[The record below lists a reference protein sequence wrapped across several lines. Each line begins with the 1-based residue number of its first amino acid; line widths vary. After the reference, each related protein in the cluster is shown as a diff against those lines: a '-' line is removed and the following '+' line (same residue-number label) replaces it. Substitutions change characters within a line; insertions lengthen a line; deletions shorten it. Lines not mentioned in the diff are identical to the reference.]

1 MALIRFIVLALI
13 GSSLVLLYLQNRTT
27 VTLVFLGAPT
37 QALPLAVWILGAIA
51 LGTLTSVGFMLLLQ
65 LSKWLGQRGSQ
76 PRNLRAGSSQQAN
89 WRTTPSPDRDT
100 SNWVDDV
107 YRNSAEPRSPE
118 RTSWPFYSAD
128 DPPKTEYRSDSA
140 YASANVQDPQ
150 PPQTPNRTSASARR
164 SDRSKSNSSSRV
176 VDADYRVI
184 VPPMGDPS
192 AFNNNDDDDDDWGF
206 EEDEF
211 EPRVPKR

>member
-13 GSSLVLLYLQNRTT
+13 GSSLVLLYLQNRTA

-51 LGTLTSVGFMLLLQ
+51 LGTLTSIGFMLLLQ

-89 WRTTPSPDRDT
+89 WRTTQPPERDT

-107 YRNSAEPRSPE
+107 YQNSAEPRSPE
-118 RTSWPFYSAD
+118 RASRPFYSAND
-128 DPPKTEYRSDSA
+128 TPKTESRSDSA
-140 YASANVQDPQ
+140 YVQDPQ
-150 PPQTPNRTSASARR
+150 PPRTPNRASASARR
-164 SDRSKSNSSSRV
+164 SDRSKVSSSSRV

-184 VPPMGDPS
+184 VPPTADPS
-192 AFNNNDDDDDDWGF
+192 VFNNDDDDDDDWGF
-206 EEDEF
+206 EDDEF